1 MFGHGEAGLRSFS
14 ALVGVAVIPVAYGAA
29 AKLVSRRA
37 GLIVAAL
44 AACNP
49 FLIWY
54 SQEAR
59 SYSLLVLFSSCA
71 LLAFAYARADPRPR
85 PLALW
90 VLACALALTTHYYAV
105 VVVVPQAAW
114 LLWEHRRTRAVLIAL
129 GAVGL
134 CGLALIPLAISQSG
148 TGNDSWIARSP
159 LGVRLRQIIPQF
171 LIGTNAPERQLLKF
185 IAFAVAALGLGML
198 VWARRSGPGAG
209 SGAERR
215 GALIAGG
222 LALAGFGLA
231 LLFVAAGID
240 TLITRNII
248 GLWLPAAVVVGGGL
262 SAIGGGP
269 RLRALGV
276 AATAGLCVIGIVATV
291 AIATERSMQRPD
303 WRYVSRALG
312 PAPTVRTAPDV
323 TGRAILIQ
331 HFRTLLPLSLY
342 QPRLHYLV
350 SPSRCGRPRAR
361 HHLDGLAR
369 PAAVLVGCSLQPDR
383 IGHAALLRH
392 PGLPRGVAPARAA
405 VDDPATRRG
414 PAGAAHPAHG
424 VGVAPH
430 DVTAAG

>member
-1 MFGHGEAGLRSFS
+1 MAALRSPVALAVVGLMVLGAVLRFTRIGHQGFWFDEGNTALLVGFSPGKMLGLIPQTESTPPLYYLLAWFWTQVFGHGEAGLRSFS

-129 GAVGL
+129 GAIGL

-159 LGVRLRQIIPQF
+159 LGLRLRQVIPQF

-185 IAFAVAALGLGML
+185 IAFALAALGLGML
-198 VWARRSGPGAG
+198 VWARRSGPRVGAG
-209 SGAERR
+209 SGRR
-215 GALIAGG
+215 DRGRS
-222 LALAGFGLA
+222 
-231 LLFVAAGID
+231 AAG
-240 TLITRNII
+240 R
-248 GLWLPAAVVVGGGL
+248 
-262 SAIGGGP
+262 
-269 RLRALGV
+269 
-276 AATAGLCVIGIVATV
+276 
-291 AIATERSMQRPD
+291 
-303 WRYVSRALG
+303 
-312 PAPTVRTAPDV
+312 
-323 TGRAILIQ
+323 
-331 HFRTLLPLSLY
+331 
-342 QPRLHYLV
+342 
-350 SPSRCGRPRAR
+350 
-361 HHLDGLAR
+361 
-369 PAAVLVGCSLQPDR
+369 
-383 IGHAALLRH
+383 
-392 PGLPRGVAPARAA
+392 
-405 VDDPATRRG
+405 
-414 PAGAAHPAHG
+414 
-424 VGVAPH
+424 
-430 DVTAAG
+430 

>member
-1 MFGHGEAGLRSFS
+1 MAALRSPVALAVVGLTVLGALLRFTRIGHQGFWFDEGNTALLVGFSPGKMLGLIPQTESTPPLYYLLAWFWTQVFGHGEAGLRSFS
-14 ALVGVAVIPVAYGAA
+14 ALAGVAVIPVAYGAA

-129 GAVGL
+129 GAIGL

-185 IAFAVAALGLGML
+185 IAFALAALGLAML
-198 VWARRSGPGAG
+198 VWARAVGSRGGISG
-209 SGAERR
+209 EIR
-215 GALIAGG
+215 GGIRGG
-222 LALAGFGLA
+222 
-231 LLFVAAGID
+231 
-240 TLITRNII
+240 
-248 GLWLPAAVVVGGGL
+248 
-262 SAIGGGP
+262 IGGGAP
-269 RLRALGV
+269 RGADR
-276 AATAGLCVIGIVATV
+276 
-291 AIATERSMQRPD
+291 
-303 WRYVSRALG
+303 
-312 PAPTVRTAPDV
+312 
-323 TGRAILIQ
+323 
-331 HFRTLLPLSLY
+331 
-342 QPRLHYLV
+342 
-350 SPSRCGRPRAR
+350 GRPRSRRVRAR
-361 HHLDGLAR
+361 LA
-369 PAAVLVGCSLQPDR
+369 V
-383 IGHAALLRH
+383 
-392 PGLPRGVAPARAA
+392 
-405 VDDPATRRG
+405 RRG
-414 PAGAAHPAHG
+414 RHRHADHPQHHRAMVAGRRGRRRRP
-424 VGVAPH
+424 VGDRRRSA
-430 DVTAAG
+430 TASARGRRRPPDCA